1 MPSYR
6 LYRQCWK
13 FPLVRQSEAD
23 NFGGGPGTFCWFFF
37 NFMFMI
43 WDSWHEDLQLFW
55 LSFKHWL
62 PMDLSTYSN
71 YIFILDLTPG
81 FNRLSKVICKTK
93 WESFTP
99 GKFGDL
105 VLLIL
110 GVLQY
115 LHLVIYFVIVWPFQ
129 LSSLSTHQLS
139 FSLYFTVFTIQICS
153 SYTTAIQYV
162 PRNMHTVCAVYWLS
176 EAVACNSLQCM
187 GRGWD
192 YAQQYAS
199 DIC

>member
-1 MPSYR
+1 MPS
-6 LYRQCWK
+6 YRQCWK
-13 FPLVRQSEAD
+13 FPQVRQSEAD

-43 WDSWHEDLQLFW
+43 WDSWHEDLQLFD
-55 LSFKHWL
+55 WL

-115 LHLVIYFVIVWPFQ
+115 LHLVIYFIIVRPFQ

-139 FSLYFTVFTIQICS
+139 FSLYFTVFIIQICS

-162 PRNMHTVCAVYWLS
+162 PRNMHMVRAVYWLS
-176 EAVACNSLQCM
+176 DAVACSGLQCM